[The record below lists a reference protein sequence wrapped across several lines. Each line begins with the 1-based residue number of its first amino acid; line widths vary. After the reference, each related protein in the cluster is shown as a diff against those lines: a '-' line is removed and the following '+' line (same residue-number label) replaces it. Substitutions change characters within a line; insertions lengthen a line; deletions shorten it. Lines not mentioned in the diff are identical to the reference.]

1 MTDHTTPTRTPPS
14 AEQIRA
20 MTQIMQE
27 AASWHEPRVISI
39 PGMLGPITA
48 GPVRGFREPAK
59 AHQRVIVPSA
69 PKTTTPAQQPVE
81 QAPVAMQHESALSIA
96 KSRAQAL
103 RATDPKLTEQMALR
117 QAFREDPGLYRRY
130 REAARAR

>member
-48 GPVRGFREPAK
+48 GPVRGFREPRQRPQRQRSSQSNR
-59 AHQRVIVPSA
+59 HQSRCS
-69 PKTTTPAQQPVE
+69 
-81 QAPVAMQHESALSIA
+81 MRALC
-96 KSRAQAL
+96 L
-103 RATDPKLTEQMALR
+103 
-117 QAFREDPGLYRRY
+117 
-130 REAARAR
+130 